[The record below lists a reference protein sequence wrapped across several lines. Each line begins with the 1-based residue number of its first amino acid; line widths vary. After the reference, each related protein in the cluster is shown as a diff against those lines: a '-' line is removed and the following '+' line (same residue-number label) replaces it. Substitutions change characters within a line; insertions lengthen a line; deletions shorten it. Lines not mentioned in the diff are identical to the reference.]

1 MLILVHSG
9 CEVKAGAALIASA
22 RLFHSAVRHDL
33 FYGVDDSWNVSVMA
47 FRQDATNSK
56 LKQCHMELETGILS
70 GNTSELQANDI
81 SWDSFEISRFIS
93 DVIPVAES
101 DGLATVGMTLKM
113 LQSLGC
119 TTWQELKIRKE
130 ELAKREVASASA
142 LASKSPN
149 TAQLT
154 PDYLATVSLGCFHL
168 LLLNS
173 LFGMWM
179 VGVGPVG
186 RYAMS

>member
-1 MLILVHSG
+1 M
-9 CEVKAGAALIASA
+9 KAGAALIASA

-70 GNTSELQANDI
+70 GNTSQLQANDI
-81 SWDSFEISRFIS
+81 CWDAFDISRFIS

-130 ELAKREVASASA
+130 ELAKSEITKSA
-142 LASKSPN
+142 K
-149 TAQLT
+149 TAHLD
-154 PDYLATVSLGCFHL
+154 PDYLATVSLG
-168 LLLNS
+168 
-173 LFGMWM
+173 
-179 VGVGPVG
+179 
-186 RYAMS
+186 